1 MYGEYTVE
9 VNENINDISRRF
21 GVSIDEIARLNPNIN
36 INQLQAG
43 QIIRIP
49 NIFSESFKYYIVKK
63 GDSLYKIA
71 AENNTD
77 VNMIAQ
83 INGLDIYDYLYPGQ
97 RIMVPKEGVKLYI
110 TEDGDTLRSVAI
122 KTKNTLNSIIL
133 ENSTIYLLPG
143 QLLIYRE

>member
-9 VNENINDISRRF
+9 VNENINDIARRF

-63 GDSLYKIA
+63 GDTIFMG
-71 AENNTD
+71 NN
-77 VNMIAQ
+77 
-83 INGLDIYDYLYPGQ
+83 G
-97 RIMVPKEGVKLYI
+97 
-110 TEDGDTLRSVAI
+110 
-122 KTKNTLNSIIL
+122 
-133 ENSTIYLLPG
+133 
-143 QLLIYRE
+143 